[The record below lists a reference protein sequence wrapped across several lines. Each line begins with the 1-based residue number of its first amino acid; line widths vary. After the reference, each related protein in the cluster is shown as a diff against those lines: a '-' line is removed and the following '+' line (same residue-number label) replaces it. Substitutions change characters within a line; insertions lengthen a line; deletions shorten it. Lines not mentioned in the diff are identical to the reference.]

1 MSYYSQKP
9 QISFGGPLT
18 RAVKIIII
26 CCVAVFLYQLIAEEI
41 IGSSDINLIFG
52 LIPILVWKKFF
63 VWQLFTYAFLHGGIF
78 HILFNMFALWMFG
91 CELERHW
98 GTRVFVK
105 YALVTGI
112 GAGISTVIASPNMG
126 IPTIGASGLVYGIL
140 LAYGLLFPNRVIY
153 LYLLFPIKAKHFV
166 LIFGA
171 IEFYASWSGS
181 SDNIA
186 HFAHLGGMLFGF
198 VYLRYH
204 SLLSSL
210 LSYYHQRRL
219 NRLRRRFRVIA
230 IERKDDSD
238 DSGNT
243 LH

>member
-1 MSYYSQKP
+1 MTYYYQRP

-18 RAVKIIII
+18 RAVKTIMIS
-26 CCVAVFLYQLIAEEI
+26 CVVVFLYQLISQGITGRSE
-41 IGSSDINLIFG
+41 INLILG

-63 VWQLFTYAFLHGGIF
+63 IWQLFTYAFLHGGIF
-78 HILFNMFALWMFG
+78 HLFFNMFALWMFG

-112 GAGISTVIASPNMG
+112 GAGISTVIVSPNLAV
-126 IPTIGASGLVYGIL
+126 PTIGASGLVYGIL
-140 LAYGLLFPNRVIY
+140 LAYGLLFPNRLIY
-153 LYLLFPIKAKHFV
+153 LYFLFPIKAKYFV

-171 IEFYASWSGS
+171 LELYASWSGS

-204 SLLSSL
+204 SLLSDL
-210 LSYYHQRRL
+210 RRYYYQSKRR
-219 NRLRRRFRVIA
+219 RLRRKLRVIDG
-230 IERKDDSD
+230 KDDSD
-238 DSGNT
+238 DLGKT

>member
-1 MSYYSQKP
+1 MNYYYQRP
-9 QISFGGPLT
+9 QISFGGSLT
-18 RAVKIIII
+18 RAVKTIMIS
-26 CCVAVFLYQLIAEEI
+26 CVAVFLYQLISQGITGRSE
-41 IGSSDINLIFG
+41 INLILG
-52 LIPILVWKKFF
+52 LIPILVWRKFF
-63 VWQLFTYAFLHGGIF
+63 IWQLFTYGFLHGGIF
-78 HILFNMFALWMFG
+78 HLFFNMFALWMFG

-112 GAGISTVIASPNMG
+112 GAGISIVITSPNLG
-126 IPTIGASGLVYGIL
+126 VPTIGASGLVYGIL

-153 LYLLFPIKAKHFV
+153 LYFLFPLKAKYFV

-171 IEFYASWSGS
+171 LELYASWSGS

-186 HFAHLGGMLFGF
+186 HLAHLGGMLFGF

-204 SLLSSL
+204 SLLSGL
-210 LSYYHQRRL
+210 RRYYYQSKRR
-219 NRLRRRFRVIA
+219 RLRRKLRVIDG
-230 IERKDDSD
+230 KDDSD
-238 DSGNT
+238 DLGKT

>member
-1 MSYYSQKP
+1 MDYYYQRP
-9 QISFGGPLT
+9 QISFGGPLS

-26 CCVAVFLYQLIAEEI
+26 SCVAVFLYQLISQVITGRSE
-41 IGSSDINLIFG
+41 INLIFG
-52 LIPILVWKKFF
+52 LIPVLVWKKFF
-63 VWQLFTYAFLHGGIF
+63 IWQLFTYAFLHGGVF
-78 HILFNMFALWMFG
+78 HLLFNMFALWMFG

-112 GAGISTVIASPNMG
+112 GAGISTVIVSPNLG

-140 LAYGLLFPNRVIY
+140 LAYGLIFPNRLIY
-153 LYLLFPIKAKHFV
+153 LYFLFPIKAKYFV

-171 IEFYASWSGS
+171 IELYASWSGS

-186 HFAHLGGMLFGF
+186 HLAHLGGMLFGF
-198 VYLRYH
+198 IYLQYY
-204 SLLSSL
+204 SLLSGL
-210 LSYYHQRRL
+210 RRYYYQSKL
-219 NRLRRRFRVIA
+219 RRFRRKFRVIV
-230 IERKDDSD
+230 RKDDSD
-238 DSGNT
+238 DFGGT

>member
-1 MSYYSQKP
+1 MTYYYQRP

-18 RAVKIIII
+18 RAVKTIMIS
-26 CCVAVFLYQLIAEEI
+26 CVVVFLYQLISRGITGRSE
-41 IGSSDINLIFG
+41 INLILG
-52 LIPILVWKKFF
+52 LIPVLVWKKFF
-63 VWQLFTYAFLHGGIF
+63 IWQLFTYAFLHGGIF
-78 HILFNMFALWMFG
+78 HLFFNMFALWMFG

-112 GAGISTVIASPNMG
+112 GAGISTVIVSPNLVV
-126 IPTIGASGLVYGIL
+126 PTIGASGLVYGIL
-140 LAYGLLFPNRVIY
+140 LAYGLLFPNRLIY
-153 LYLLFPIKAKHFV
+153 LYFLFPIKAKYFV

-171 IEFYASWSGS
+171 LELYASWSGS

-204 SLLSSL
+204 SLLSDL
-210 LSYYHQRRL
+210 RRYYYQSKRR
-219 NRLRRRFRVIA
+219 RLRRKLRVIDG
-230 IERKDDSD
+230 KDDSD
-238 DSGNT
+238 DLGKT

>member
-1 MSYYSQKP
+1 MTYYYQRP

-18 RAVKIIII
+18 RAVKTIIIS
-26 CCVAVFLYQLIAEEI
+26 CVVVFLYQLISQGITGRSE
-41 IGSSDINLIFG
+41 INLILG

-63 VWQLFTYAFLHGGIF
+63 IWQLFTYAFLHGGIF
-78 HILFNMFALWMFG
+78 PLFFNMFALRMFG

-112 GAGISTVIASPNMG
+112 GAGISTVIVSPNLG
-126 IPTIGASGLVYGIL
+126 VPTIGASGLVYGIL
-140 LAYGLLFPNRVIY
+140 LAYGLLFPNRPIY
-153 LYLLFPIKAKHFV
+153 LYFLFPIKAKYFV

-171 IEFYASWSGS
+171 LELYASWSGS

-186 HFAHLGGMLFGF
+186 HLAHLGGMLFGF

-204 SLLSSL
+204 SLLSGL
-210 LSYYHQRRL
+210 RRYYYQSKRR
-219 NRLRRRFRVIA
+219 RLRRKLRVIDG
-230 IERKDDSD
+230 KDDSD
-238 DSGNT
+238 DLGKT

>member
-1 MSYYSQKP
+1 MTYYYQRP

-18 RAVKIIII
+18 RAVKTIMIS
-26 CCVAVFLYQLIAEEI
+26 CVVVFLYQLISRGITGRSE
-41 IGSSDINLIFG
+41 INLILG
-52 LIPILVWKKFF
+52 LIPVLVWKKFF
-63 VWQLFTYAFLHGGIF
+63 IWQLFTYAFLHGGIF
-78 HILFNMFALWMFG
+78 HLFFNMFALWMFG

-112 GAGISTVIASPNMG
+112 GAGISTVIVSPNLAV
-126 IPTIGASGLVYGIL
+126 PTIGASGLVYGIL
-140 LAYGLLFPNRVIY
+140 LAYGLLFPNRLIY
-153 LYLLFPIKAKHFV
+153 LYFLFPIKAKYFV

-171 IEFYASWSGS
+171 LELYASWSGS

-204 SLLSSL
+204 SLLSGL
-210 LSYYHQRRL
+210 RRYYYQSKRR
-219 NRLRRRFRVIA
+219 RLRRKLRVIDG
-230 IERKDDSD
+230 KDDSD
-238 DSGNT
+238 DLGKT